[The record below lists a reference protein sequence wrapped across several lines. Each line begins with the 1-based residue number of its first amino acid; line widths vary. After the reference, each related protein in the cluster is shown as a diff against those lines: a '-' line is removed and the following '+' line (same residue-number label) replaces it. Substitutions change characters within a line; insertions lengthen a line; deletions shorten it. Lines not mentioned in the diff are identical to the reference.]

1 MNRSQ
6 MRELTFTLLY
16 QIEIQKDFN
25 QEILELFFEMNNL
38 ENEEAKS
45 YIQDIVVG
53 INKNK
58 EEINKLITKN
68 LKTDWK
74 IERITKIN
82 LALLKLSIYEM
93 IYNEIPYKVAIN
105 EVIELA
111 KKYGD
116 DNAPNFING
125 VLASIVKEN
134 L

>member
-6 MRELTFTLLY
+6 MRELTFQLLY
-16 QIEIQKDFN
+16 QIEIQK
-25 QEILELFFEMNNL
+25 EI
-38 ENEEAKS
+38 NEETIEIFCENNQIENKEAKK
-45 YIQDIVVG
+45 YITNIINGIVE
-53 INKNK
+53 KK

-68 LKTDWK
+68 LKSDWK

-93 IYNEIPYKVAIN
+93 MYNGIPYKVAIN

-116 DNAPNFING
+116 ESAPNFING